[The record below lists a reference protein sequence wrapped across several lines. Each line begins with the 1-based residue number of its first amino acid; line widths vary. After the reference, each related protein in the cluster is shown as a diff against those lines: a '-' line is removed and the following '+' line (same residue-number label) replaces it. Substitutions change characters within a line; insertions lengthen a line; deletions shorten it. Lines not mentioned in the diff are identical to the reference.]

1 MCVLFGVCEKPTQQI
16 FINYP
21 IIVSLFT
28 ILLRAASSFKQQQWK
43 QIIITPDWLFNTK
56 QRKNL
61 RYILFSLVGWCSLLL
76 TIFVSDYVY
85 LFHQHRRQP
94 PTINQHR
101 WAVSVLKLTSNA
113 GNARIKYCILCSYIL
128 PFTQRHSHSRRKQKK
143 KRKEKGKIPYIS
155 RRLLREHE
163 GCLQQQDTCR
173 PNLFST
179 STRQINKYCRLLCT
193 PQIRVYTRIIYKTW
207 N

>member
-61 RYILFSLVGWCSLLL
+61 WYILFSLVGWCSLLL

-113 GNARIKYCILCSYIL
+113 GNARIQYCILCSYIL
-128 PFTQRHSHSRRKQKK
+128 PFTQRHSHSRQKK
-143 KRKEKGKIPYIS
+143 KKNEKKRERYHIFLDVCCASMKDVCNNKIPVVLTFSPLQRAKSINIAVCS
-155 RRLLREHE
+155 VPRRYE
-163 GCLQQQDTCR
+163 
-173 PNLFST
+173 F
-179 STRQINKYCRLLCT
+179 
-193 PQIRVYTRIIYKTW
+193 IYE
-207 N
+207 